1 MSLCVSLLGEYQKAP
16 LIMSLGCPCLGTCG
30 LQTSLNFI
38 SAIGMS
44 RVNSAY
50 YNHKLFTV
58 VVIMQCVANTNIAAT
73 LPGEYASP
81 VL

>member
-1 MSLCVSLLGEYQKAP
+1 
-16 LIMSLGCPCLGTCG
+16 
-30 LQTSLNFI
+30 
-38 SAIGMS
+38 MS